1 MKVFLDTNVVVDFCM
16 RREPFFHDAAV
27 IFDLAYQ
34 RRISVV
40 ISSLTFVNLVYLG
53 RKVMDSDALL
63 RKVQWLMNLSE
74 VSKIDRTVISQ
85 AVYAKR
91 KDFEDA
97 VQFYSAATLN
107 VDLIVTRDKK
117 GFGDLNMVVQTPAEF
132 IRECIG

>member
-85 AVYAKR
+85 GYMP
-91 KDFEDA
+91 
-97 VQFYSAATLN
+97 N
-107 VDLIVTRDKK
+107 VRILRM
-117 GFGDLNMVVQTPAEF
+117 LCSF
-132 IRECIG
+132 ILRLRLMSI